1 MSTAEKETREKI
13 LKVALRQFADQGYA
27 GTSVQDIVDAAKVTK
42 PTLYY
47 YFQNKAALYQA
58 LIDRANQERQR
69 IIEQGIRQGKSL
81 EEKLVEIM
89 AGLFEFLTKN
99 RELVRLAFAASFAAP
114 KEFPSEVDC
123 RTKSRCNFELI
134 HTLVKEELERG
145 ELDTRFDS
153 RELAFGFYGSM
164 NLYVM
169 AHLTMPG
176 CELNRKT
183 AVRIVQLFLSGAA
196 KTKKTS
202 SSGKNH

>member
-1 MSTAEKETREKI
+1 MSAEPATREKI

-27 GTSVQDIVDAAKVTK
+27 ATSVQDIVDAAKVTK

-47 YFQNKAALYQA
+47 YFKNKAALYQA
-58 LIDRANQERQR
+58 LVDRANEERHR
-69 IIEQGIRQGKSL
+69 IIEEGIQRGGSL
-81 EEKLVEIM
+81 EEKLVEILV
-89 AGLFEFLTKN
+89 GLFDFLNKN
-99 RELVRLAFAASFAAP
+99 RELVRLAFAAAFAAP

-134 HTLVKEELERG
+134 HDLVSDELKKG
-145 ELDTRFDS
+145 ALDRRFDS

-169 AHLTMPG
+169 AHLTMPD
-176 CELNRKT
+176 CQLNRKT

-196 KTKKTS
+196 KTK
-202 SSGKNH
+202 